1 MKLRPTTQN
10 RPTKRESRGLSE
22 PTRAQIQRERV
33 QVWRRVVALP
43 SPRPGLRR
51 LGRDYSRDLRPSEW
65 GSGVKLH
72 GNNLDL
78 PMYRVEADEGYNVRS
93 HLMERCRLSVI
104 SAVWMLEL
112 PQCLGFDLLKAYG
125 KCEPPAH
132 ALHSPHLSWRGL
144 LTGGYVCEAPWR
156 ISATE

>member
-1 MKLRPTTQN
+1 AG
-10 RPTKRESRGLSE
+10 GLSE

-43 SPRPGLRR
+43 SLRPGLRR

-78 PMYRVEADEGYNVRS
+78 PMYRVEADEGYNVPS

-104 SAVWMLEL
+104 SA
-112 PQCLGFDLLKAYG
+112 YG
-125 KCEPPAH
+125 YARHERTSA
-132 ALHSPHLSWRGL
+132 PHKRRLRSSLSGASNMSKH
-144 LTGGYVCEAPWR
+144 Y
-156 ISATE
+156 

>member
-43 SPRPGLRR
+43 SLRPGLRR

-104 SAVWMLEL
+104 SAYGYAWHERTSAPHKRMLRSSRRVEYA
-112 PQCLGFDLLKAYG
+112 QHY
-125 KCEPPAH
+125 
-132 ALHSPHLSWRGL
+132 
-144 LTGGYVCEAPWR
+144 
-156 ISATE
+156 